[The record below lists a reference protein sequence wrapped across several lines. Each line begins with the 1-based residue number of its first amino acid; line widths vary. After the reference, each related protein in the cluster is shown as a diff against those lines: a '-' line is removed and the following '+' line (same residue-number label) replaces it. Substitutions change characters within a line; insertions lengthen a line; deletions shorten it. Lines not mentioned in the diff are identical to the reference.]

1 MERNWTIELEGI
13 THRIGLT
20 SSIYYPQETEIR
32 HIMEESSL
40 FVFDAKGNIEE
51 LESYEIDPGKRKGNT

>member
-20 SSIYYPQETEIR
+20 SSIYYPQGTEIR
-32 HIMEESSL
+32 HIIEESSL
-40 FVFDAKGNIEE
+40 FVFDAEGNIEE
-51 LESYEIDPGKRKGNT
+51 LESQEFVPTEMGRG